1 MPVPPSR
8 PTLHPGIAPPITAAP
23 GRVPSPSQ
31 RAAIEAPAEAM
42 LVLAGPG
49 AGKTFCLIERIRYL
63 LERLEMDPA
72 RICAFTFTN
81 KAAGEIA
88 ERLARTIGDRA
99 AYVKTGT
106 IHAFCAELLREFGSR
121 VGLERGFGIADEP
134 YQLTVLRRIGQYSRW
149 NSHLLKRFSAYRLR
163 NEPFTHRNDA
173 VAFEKYERFLR
184 DRNVADFDMLV
195 IKTAELLA
203 DAQVVHRVRA
213 RWDCV
218 LVDEF
223 QDLNPLQYQ
232 VIRELGRDHRHIFAV
247 GDEEQS
253 IYSWAGA
260 DPRVFIDYI
269 NDFAV
274 GKQIT
279 LRENRRCPR
288 EILALARRLVE
299 HNPQMFDETKV
310 LEAERDSAFCVEA
323 HTFPDDEA
331 ELTWLIGDMRR
342 DHDAHGIA
350 WGEFALLYR
359 SHGIGD
365 AIEAR
370 LLTAGLPC
378 RLANGRALVEDPIVA
393 YAIAALRVI
402 AGPDDV
408 HDDAFLEIVLPAS
421 LVDEARAKAQ
431 RSVLTLRAQLET
443 IAREAAPDNAEAK
456 KIRRACYSLDNLAA
470 LARQHDTLTGLVEEL
485 LSHRVGATGT
495 ALEQQHDAIS
505 DPATHPEVV
514 HLATRLTAAR
524 AARQPIW
531 IERRRGV
538 EIALKGMLEAARYGG
553 VSIEPTPPEGAE
565 LILIDD
571 APVLGLPLALFK
583 ALQLAACGTI
593 GSAFRDF
600 TVLDIETT
608 SQDVERAEVIEIAA
622 VRVRDRVIVDEYH
635 SLVRPNGRIEPAATR
650 THGIT
655 DPEVA
660 ESPSFDEVWPRVR
673 ELCGSDVVVAHNG
686 HHFDF
691 PILRRLSGD
700 SLCTYDTL
708 PLART
713 LHAGSAKLSDL
724 ARLFKVDAGQSHR
737 ALDDTRA
744 LVGVCLSLHA
754 LKESVARK
762 TALVHL
768 LDFLGVALALW
779 PDELD
784 DEGVMLRELCRPFA
798 FGRFST
804 CLDYYESERA
814 AQGDDTLPTV
824 HDLIVWIG
832 GAALMER
839 IRATKTADERY
850 PAAMGRLRRLLEQ
863 LDDAP
868 MRDQLSQLLER
879 VALSRA
885 DGAESDE
892 GRVNLLTLHS
902 TKGLEFSRVYVVGV
916 EDAEMI
922 GGTATRA
929 ATEAQIEEARR
940 LLYVGMTRAKDRL
953 VLTHVDER
961 NGKPGEGHRFL
972 DEMGLVLT
980 RH

>member
-1 MPVPPSR
+1 MPATPTRPS
-8 PTLHPGIAPPITAAP
+8 LHPGIALPITKAP
-23 GRVPSPSQ
+23 GRVPSSSQ

-63 LERLEMDPA
+63 LERLDVDPA

-99 AYVKTGT
+99 AFVKTGT

-121 VGLERGFGIADEP
+121 VGFERGFGIADEP
-134 YQLTVLRRIGQYSRW
+134 YQLAVLRRIGQYSRW
-149 NSHLLKRFSAYRLR
+149 NQQLLKRFSAHRLR
-163 NEPFTHRNDA
+163 KEPFTHRNDA
-173 VAFEKYERFLR
+173 VAFERYERFLR

-195 IKTAELLA
+195 IRTAELLA
-203 DAQVVHRVRA
+203 DQQVVHRVRA

-260 DPRVFIDYI
+260 DPRVFIEYI
-269 NDFAV
+269 NDFGV

-310 LEAERDSAFCVEA
+310 LEAERDSAFCVDA
-323 HTFPDDEA
+323 HTFRDDEA
-331 ELTWLIGDMRR
+331 ELTWLVDDVRR
-342 DHDAHGIA
+342 DHEEHRIA
-350 WGEFALLYR
+350 WGDVALLYR

-370 LLTAGLPC
+370 FLAAGLPC
-378 RLANGRALVEDPIVA
+378 RLASGRALTDDPIVS
-393 YAIAALRVI
+393 YVIGALRVI

-408 HDDAFLEIVLPAS
+408 HDDAFLELVLPS
-421 LVDEARAKAQ
+421 TLIDEARARAE
-431 RSVLTLRAQLET
+431 RSALTLRAQLET
-443 IAREAAPDNAEAK
+443 MAREAAPDSVDAK

-470 LARQHDTLTGLVEEL
+470 LARQHDTLTGLVEEM
-485 LSHRVGATGT
+485 LSHRVGADGT

-505 DPATHPEVV
+505 DPAMHAEVV
-514 HLATRLTAAR
+514 HLATRLTSAR

-538 EIALKGMLEAARYGG
+538 EIALKGMLEAARFPF
-553 VSIEPTPPEGAE
+553 VSIESTPPEGAE

-600 TVLDIETT
+600 TALDIETT
-608 SQDVERAEVIEIAA
+608 GRDVETAEVIEIAA
-622 VRVRDRVIVDEYH
+622 VRVRDRVVVGEYH
-635 SLVRPNGRIEPAATR
+635 SLVRPNGRIEPGATR
-650 THGIT
+650 THGIS
-655 DPEVA
+655 DAEVA
-660 ESPSFDEVWPRVR
+660 ESPRFEEVWQRVR
-673 ELCGSDVVVAHNG
+673 ALCGTDVVVAHNG

-691 PILRRLSGD
+691 PILRRLSGE

-708 PLART
+708 PLARS
-713 LHAGSAKLSDL
+713 LHAGSAKLSEL

-744 LVGVCLSLHA
+744 LVGVCLALHA

-804 CLDYYESERA
+804 CLDYYESARA
-814 AQGDDTLPTV
+814 ARGDDSLPTV
-824 HDLIVWIG
+824 HDLIVWLG
-832 GAALMER
+832 GAKLMER
-839 IRATKTADERY
+839 IRASKTADERY
-850 PAAMGRLRRLLEQ
+850 PAAMARLRRLLEQ

-868 MRDQLSQLLER
+868 MEDQLSQLLER

-916 EDAEMI
+916 EDAQLP
-922 GGTATRA
+922 GRSSAKPLADATV
-929 ATEAQIEEARR
+929 EEARR
-940 LLYVGMTRAKDRL
+940 LLYVGMTRAKERL
-953 VLTHVDER
+953 VLTHVEER
-961 NGKPGEGHRFL
+961 NGKPSEGHRFL
-972 DEMGLVLT
+972 DEMGLVPT
-980 RH
+980 RP